1 MQLKNYFGLMAVSA
15 LFACTT
21 NNSTS
26 EKAID
31 TTAISTTVDSNATVE
46 LKFKDEKLANIY
58 NEYIS
63 LKDQLV
69 ATQFEGAKPAAGQLS
84 ALLKGYD
91 GCEQAGLIAQKISE
105 SKDIATQRVAF
116 TDLNTELIPL
126 FKQAELTSGTIYLQH
141 CPMANK
147 GNGGDWL
154 SSAKKIQNPY
164 YGDEMMECGSV
175 VEKIT
180 AK

>member
-1 MQLKNYFGLMAVSA
+1 MQLKNYFGLLAVA
-15 LFACTT
+15 VLFACT
-21 NNSTS
+21 NNNANTEQATDSLTVT
-26 EKAID
+26 ANVD
-31 TTAISTTVDSNATVE
+31 TAKSVTLS
-46 LKFKDEKLANIY
+46 FKDEKLAAIY
-58 NEYIS
+58 NAYIA

-69 ATQFEGAKPAAGQLS
+69 STKFEGAKPASGQLS

-105 SKDIATQRVAF
+105 SKDIVLQRAAF
-116 TDLNTELIPL
+116 TDLNTELIPM
-126 FKQAELTSGTIYLQH
+126 FKQAELTAGTIYLQH

-147 GNGGDWL
+147 GEGGDWL
-154 SSAKKIQNPY
+154 SSEKKIQNPY